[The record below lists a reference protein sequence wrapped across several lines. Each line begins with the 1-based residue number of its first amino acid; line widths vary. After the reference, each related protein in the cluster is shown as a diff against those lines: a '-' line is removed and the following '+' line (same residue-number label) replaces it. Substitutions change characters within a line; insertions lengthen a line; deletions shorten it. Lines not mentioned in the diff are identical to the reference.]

1 MNESLWWI
9 FVNEEGQCILGTS
22 NHFFLFRWP
31 WCVPWI
37 RKLNSFWFQNFLCA
51 AKIEFTFCIIALL
64 LPGNPI
70 TLPIWSSFIGY
81 WISSHTWIFD
91 ELWTASNHVKQ
102 ILYCAIDRFDWL
114 WIFNFS
120 ATCTYMRT
128 PGRLISTENGFVL
141 AQSFAFEI
149 ILPGAQQNVFQ
160 LSVKSI
166 WSSAVSTSEN
176 CTIGFPHPV
185 YKISHH
191 ISWFPD
197 PL

>member
-1 MNESLWWI
+1 MK
-9 FVNEEGQCILGTS
+9 VNAFWGLPIIS
-22 NHFFLFRWP
+22 FFYLRWP
-31 WCVPWI
+31 WCVTWI
-37 RKLNSFWFQNFLCA
+37 RKLNSFLFQNFLCA

-102 ILYCAIDRFDWL
+102 ILYCAIDWFDWL

-120 ATCTYMRT
+120 ATCTYMMRA
-128 PGRLISTENGFVL
+128 GRLISTENGLVL
-141 AQSFAFEI
+141 AQNVLTSQNFAFEI